1 MTESN
6 APFAQATEPEIVSTD
21 VPCRKCSYNLR
32 GLPTNGRCPECG
44 QPVGLSITG
53 DLLRYSDPDW
63 VTKLRKGI
71 NLILTGIVVMILGVL
86 VVVVLGIAA
95 RMRGDVEGQIIGMIA
110 NLLVVIG
117 SWLLTEPDPS
127 GLGELE
133 YGTPR
138 KIIRITLLIGLANG
152 ALNFGAARLTIP
164 NELGLILAIVN
175 IGGAIASVVGTFA
188 QLLYLKKLA
197 RRIPSSTLENR
208 AQSIMW
214 GFGISY
220 GVVAVFGAIIA
231 FAAGFHIQPLM
242 IGGGCI
248 VSLAFLAMLVFGV
261 MYVFMLGRFGREFK
275 EQEAIARATWAAAPL
290 RTIPLN
296 RET

>member
-1 MTESN
+1 MTSAN
-6 APFAQATEPEIVSTD
+6 SFEPSPPTTVDHD

-32 GLPTNGRCPECG
+32 GLSTDGRCPECG

-63 VTKLRKGI
+63 VAKLRKGI
-71 NLILTGIVVMILGVL
+71 NLILTGIVVMIVGVL
-86 VVVVLGIAA
+86 LVVALGIVA
-95 RMRGDVEGQIIGMIA
+95 RVRGDVEGQIIGMLA
-110 NLLVVIG
+110 NLLIVIG

-127 GLGELE
+127 GLGERE

-164 NELGLILAIVN
+164 NELGLILALIN

-197 RRIPSSTLENR
+197 RRIPSEALEER
-208 AQSIMW
+208 AVSIMW

-220 GVVAVFGAIIA
+220 GVVAVFGAMVA
-231 FAAGFHIQPLM
+231 FAAGLHLEPFM
-242 IGGGCI
+242 VAGGCI

-261 MYVFMLGRFGREFK
+261 MYVFMLGQFGREFK
-275 EQEAIARATWAAAPL
+275 EQEAIARATWASAPL
-290 RTIPLN
+290 PSIPIS